1 MDWTS
6 DMTLPGS
13 TNRMRRRGAL
23 ALMCLM
29 CGTVAGCGGD
39 DDATPDDATSNE
51 RSGDEAND
59 DSALAD
65 NDARDSVLDAVG
77 DESDVDLDDA
87 IASLS
92 PETRYDIAAG
102 QMDPEPSVEI
112 DGSEIRLVFG
122 DGTVGNAVMDCI
134 LASAIQTVDET
145 VTLVYPD
152 GDKVC

>member
-1 MDWTS
+1 
-6 DMTLPGS
+6 
-13 TNRMRRRGAL
+13 MRRRGAL
-23 ALMCLM
+23 ALMCAM
-29 CGTVAGCGGD
+29 CCTLAGCGGD
-39 DDATPDDATSNE
+39 DDATPDDTTSNE
-51 RSGDEAND
+51 RSGESGD
-59 DSALAD
+59 DGALAD

-92 PETRYDIAAG
+92 PATRYDIAAG

-122 DGTVGNAVMDCI
+122 DGTVANAVIDCI